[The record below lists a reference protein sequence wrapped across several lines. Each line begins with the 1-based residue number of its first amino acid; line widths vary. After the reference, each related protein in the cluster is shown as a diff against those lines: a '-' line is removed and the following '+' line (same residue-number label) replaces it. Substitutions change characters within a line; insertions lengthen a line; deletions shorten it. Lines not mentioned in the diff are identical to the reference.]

1 MPAAYFVEELLEAYP
16 DAKVI
21 LTERDYESWYKY
33 ETPR

>member
-21 LTERDYESWYKY
+21 LTVRDVDEWH
-33 ETPR
+33 R